1 MYDSEKRREV
11 RMKRIVAMMA
21 GLAGA
26 VFLAAGIMVKVKS
39 QREFSVVGETMV
51 IGGADGPMS
60 VFIAAKVNHDALAL
74 LLIAGAVLL
83 ILFGIW
89 LITKRKGK
97 E

>member
-1 MYDSEKRREV
+1 M
-11 RMKRIVAMMA
+11 AMMA

-26 VFLAAGIMVKVKS
+26 VLLAAGIMMKVKS

-74 LLIAGAVLL
+74 LLIAGALLL
-83 ILFGIW
+83 ILLGIW
-89 LITKRKGK
+89 LTRLPCKL
-97 E
+97 ELDFCL

>member
-1 MYDSEKRREV
+1 
-11 RMKRIVAMMA
+11 MKRIVAMMA

-39 QREFSVVGETMV
+39 QRAVSVIGVTMV
-51 IGGADGPMS
+51 LGGAVGPTS
-60 VFIAAKVNHDALAL
+60 IFIAARVNYDALAL

>member
-39 QREFSVVGETMV
+39 
-51 IGGADGPMS
+51 
-60 VFIAAKVNHDALAL
+60 
-74 LLIAGAVLL
+74 
-83 ILFGIW
+83 
-89 LITKRKGK
+89 
-97 E
+97 

>member
-1 MYDSEKRREV
+1 
-11 RMKRIVAMMA
+11 
-21 GLAGA
+21 
-26 VFLAAGIMVKVKS
+26 
-39 QREFSVVGETMV
+39 MV
-51 IGGADGPMS
+51 IGGADGPTS
-60 VFIAAKVNHDALAL
+60 IFIAARVNHDVLAL